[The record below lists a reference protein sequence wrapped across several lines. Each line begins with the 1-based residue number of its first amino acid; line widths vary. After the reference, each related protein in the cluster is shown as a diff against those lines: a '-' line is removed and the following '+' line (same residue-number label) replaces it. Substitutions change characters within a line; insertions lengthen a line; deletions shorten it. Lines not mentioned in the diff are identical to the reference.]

1 MNTQTANFA
10 KKVALPA
17 AAFLVSFVV
26 VVIVGVSTPLEGSAR
41 VALAGIYI
49 ALSVV
54 FYLWFRSNAKTT
66 K

>member
-1 MNTQTANFA
+1 MNTQTANSV
-10 KKVALPA
+10 KKVAAPT
-17 AAFLVSFVV
+17 AAFLVLFVV
-26 VVIVGVSTPLEGSAR
+26 AVVVGVSAPLESSAR